1 MRLFVYGT
9 LKRGYGL
16 HRVIQDCRF
25 LGTANTVKPHAL
37 LDAGFPVMTPLEKPA
52 WLVRGEVYEVTD
64 PALIKRLDQIEAAY
78 NRKKIQVR
86 FDDGAEMRVHAYIGK
101 PSWWNGRE
109 IATHWLEGDTF
120 NFSRPQFVE
129 RDEEEENV

>member
-37 LDAGFPVMTPLEKPA
+37 LDAGYPVMTPLETGA
-52 WLVRGEVYEVTD
+52 NVVRGEVYEVTS
-64 PALIKRLDQIEAAY
+64 ATLIKRLDDIESAY
-78 NRKKIQVR
+78 DRKKIMVQ
-86 FDDGAEMRVHAYIGK
+86 FDDGATMRVHAYIGK
-101 PSWWNGRE
+101 PSWWTRLSLATYWLRGNAFEFKRADFRE
-109 IATHWLEGDTF
+109 E
-120 NFSRPQFVE
+120 
-129 RDEEEENV
+129 EEEENV